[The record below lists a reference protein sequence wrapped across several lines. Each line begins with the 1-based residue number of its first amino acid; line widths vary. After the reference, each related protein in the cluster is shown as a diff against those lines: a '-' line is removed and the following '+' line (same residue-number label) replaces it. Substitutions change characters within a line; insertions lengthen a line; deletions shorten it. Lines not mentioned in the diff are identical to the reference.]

1 MSDTFKGIGA
11 MVLACTVWGVS
22 ALYYKLLDD
31 VPPLELLSHRTLWSL
46 VFFLVILLVQGR
58 IGVWIAV
65 MSDRG
70 NFRRMAIASL
80 LIAANWFLFIFSIQ
94 IDQAMQASLGYYIF
108 PLLSVLFGLVFF
120 NETLKPVQWIAIG
133 CAAAGVC
140 VLVIAQGQVPWF
152 ALAIASSF
160 GLYGVAKKG
169 LEVGPVLSVTT
180 EVLILAPVAA
190 AILVWAGITGQAHFN
205 TGVQTTALLIASGPL
220 TAVPLILFSYATKRV
235 HLSTVGVLQ
244 YLNPTL
250 QFGCAVFILVEPF
263 GRVQMYV
270 FSMIWIAV
278 ALYSWGALRGSRG
291 YVR

>member
-65 MSDRG
+65 LSDRG
-70 NFRRMAIASL
+70 NLQRMAIASL

-108 PLLSVLFGLVFF
+108 PLLSVLFGLAFF
-120 NETLKPVQWIAIG
+120 KETLKPVQWIAIG
-133 CAAAGVC
+133 CAAAGVSI
-140 VLVIAQGQVPWF
+140 LVIAQGQVPWF
-152 ALAIASSF
+152 ALAIACSF

-180 EVLILAPVAA
+180 EVLILAPVAVV
-190 AILVWAGITGQAHFN
+190 ILGWASVTGQAHFN
-205 TGVQTTALLIASGPL
+205 TDIQTSALLIVSGPL
-220 TAVPLILFSYATKRV
+220 TAMPLILFSYATKRV
-235 HLSTVGVLQ
+235 DLSTIGVLQ

-250 QFGCAVFILVEPF
+250 QFGCAVFILSEPF

-270 FSMIWIAV
+270 FSMIWVAV
-278 ALYSWGALRGSRG
+278 ALYSYGALRGSRG
-291 YVR
+291 HVR